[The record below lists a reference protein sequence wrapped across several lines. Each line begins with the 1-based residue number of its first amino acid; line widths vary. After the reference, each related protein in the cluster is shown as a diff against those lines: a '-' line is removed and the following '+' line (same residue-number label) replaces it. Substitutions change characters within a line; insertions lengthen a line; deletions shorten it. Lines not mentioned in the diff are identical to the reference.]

1 LVLLSC
7 YGDDA
12 GRAPFPDRSVGRG
25 ADAVNAAQ
33 RADAAVLPGF
43 AACRIVEGR
52 PPPRHDG
59 RGGGAYVSA
68 STIRGGGA
76 RRR

>member
-7 YGDDA
+7 FGDDA

-25 ADAVNAAQ
+25 AATVNAAQ
-33 RADAAVLPGF
+33 QADAAALPGF

-52 PPPRHDG
+52 PPRRDG
-59 RGGGAYVSA
+59 RGGGAYVSV
-68 STIRGGGA
+68 STTRGGEA